1 MKLAH
6 IGGSGVWAID
16 FPDDLEDP
24 GVAVVDRRAVETP
37 FGMSAPIQTISVD
50 GRQVLHV
57 PFHGYHSDDRV
68 RDAHALFW
76 ALREAGVG
84 AVVVDAS
91 VGSVNRLLEPEDIV
105 IPHDAI
111 DMRVHRAG
119 WADGFVKSG
128 ALRMSDPFDANLR
141 RILAEAAG
149 EVFPRVFRRGI
160 SLCVEGP
167 RWETPAEV
175 NLYRTWDIDIVG
187 HTLFPEIELAMAIGA
202 RFAVLNIVSNYG
214 EGGSPAD
221 ELNEGADAP
230 GAETAEDI
238 EARYR
243 SFGPRVGQAIVDAIR
258 RVPDDL
264 CVPREAPIFD
274 FSSLAEFE

>member
-6 IGGSGVWAID
+6 IGGSGTWTID

-24 GVAVVDRRAVETP
+24 GVTVTDRQVIDTP
-37 FGMSAPIQTISVD
+37 FGMSAPICTISVD

-68 RDAHALFW
+68 RDAHSLFW
-76 ALREAGVG
+76 AFREVGVG

-111 DMRVHRAG
+111 DMRVHRAA
-119 WADGFVKSG
+119 WADGFITNG
-128 ALRMSDPFDANLR
+128 ALRMSDPFDPDLS
-141 RILAEAAG
+141 RILADAAAA
-149 EVFPRVFRRGI
+149 VFPRVFRRGI

-167 RWETPAEV
+167 RWETPAET
-175 NLYRTWDIDIVG
+175 NLYRTWGTDIVG

-202 RFAVLNIVSNYG
+202 RFAVLNVVSNYG

-221 ELNEGADAP
+221 EVNEG
-230 GAETAEDI
+230 ETAAGTETSLDI

-243 SFGPRVGQAIVDAIR
+243 SIGPRMGRVIVDAIR
-258 RVPDDL
+258 RVPDEL
-264 CVPREAPIFD
+264 WVPREAPIFD
-274 FSSLAEFE
+274 FSSLMKSG